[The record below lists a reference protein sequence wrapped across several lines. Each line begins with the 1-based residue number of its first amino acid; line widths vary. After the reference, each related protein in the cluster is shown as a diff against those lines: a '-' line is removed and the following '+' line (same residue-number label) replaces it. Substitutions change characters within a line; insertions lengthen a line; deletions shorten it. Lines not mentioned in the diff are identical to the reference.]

1 MNRMQ
6 QNNVQIFFTKEERAV
21 FRKVSSPSKIQ
32 EFLDAIEYSDE
43 SRYRSPRSVIRD
55 GKAHCYDG
63 AIFAAAALQFIG
75 YVPRIV
81 EILPNEH
88 DDDHII
94 AVFRRETC
102 WGAIAKSN
110 FAGLRYRE
118 PVYRSLQE
126 LMMSYFESYY
136 NVKRE
141 RTMIGYTA
149 PLNLNRFN
157 SCHWQIDDA
166 VMEAIGD
173 ALDEVRTYQIL
184 SSTQRKQLTLVHK
197 HFAEAGLF
205 GAKETGLFKP

>member
-1 MNRMQ
+1 MQ
-6 QNNVQIFFTKEERAV
+6 RSNIQTLFTKTEQAV
-21 FRKVSSPSKIQ
+21 FRIISSPYKIQ
-32 EFLDAIEYSDE
+32 EFLDTIEYSDE
-43 SRYRSPRSVIRD
+43 SDYRCPRSVLRD

-63 AIFAAAALQFIG
+63 AIFAAAALQLKG
-75 YVPRIV
+75 YAPQIV

-88 DDDHII
+88 DDDHIV
-94 AVFRRETC
+94 AVFRRGTC

-118 PVYRSLQE
+118 PVYRNLRE

-157 SCHWQIDDA
+157 KLHWQTEDA
-166 VMEAIGD
+166 PMEIIGN
-173 ALDEVRTYQIL
+173 ALDDLRMYTIL
-184 SSTQRKQLTLVHK
+184 SFVQRQQLTPVHK

-205 GAKETGLFKP
+205 GAKQSGLYKP